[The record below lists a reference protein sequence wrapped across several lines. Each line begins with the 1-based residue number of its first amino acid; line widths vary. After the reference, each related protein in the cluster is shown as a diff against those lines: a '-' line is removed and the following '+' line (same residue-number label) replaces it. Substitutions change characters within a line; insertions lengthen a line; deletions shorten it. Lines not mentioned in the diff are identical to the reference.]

1 MLLAP
6 WPWGLT
12 VMRAAG
18 SESGATRWPL
28 SGWLMG
34 QTLQHG
40 GAGQFLPQGLKM
52 HRQWPGGGGMVG
64 QGLPFIFRLCTSS

>member
-12 VMRAAG
+12 VVRAAG

-40 GAGQFLPQGLKM
+40 GAGQFFNAQTVA
-52 HRQWPGGGGMVG
+52 GGGEGWWDRVYLLYSDCAPPPE
-64 QGLPFIFRLCTSS
+64 Q